1 MKYKIVNIKYR
12 NDEEGPIEME
22 VNEQDLLEY
31 KKVKFI
37 NNSGEMENVSLNL
50 ALYLMAKNKFDK
62 EIVACD
68 LVNE

>member
-1 MKYKIVNIKYR
+1 MKFKIVNIKYR

-50 ALYLMAKNKFDK
+50 ALYLIAKNKFNK

-68 LVNE
+68 LVDS

>member
-37 NNSGEMENVSLNL
+37 
-50 ALYLMAKNKFDK
+50 F
-62 EIVACD
+62 
-68 LVNE
+68 

>member
-1 MKYKIVNIKYR
+1 MKYKIVNIKYK

-37 NNSGEMENVSLNL
+37 NNAGEMENVSLNL
-50 ALYLMAKNKFDK
+50 ALYLIAKNKFNK

>member
-37 NNSGEMENVSLNL
+37 NNAGEMENVSLNL
-50 ALYLMAKNKFDK
+50 ALYLIAKNKFNK

-68 LVNE
+68 LVDS